1 MTRTTGAVTAA
12 PARTPAPAAAEPAN
26 YPALRE
32 AAATAALH
40 AGAHGI
46 HAPYDQWTGMG
57 DGAATTL
64 IDPGLRLTYIPG
76 HPDTPSAPG
85 TLTALTR
92 CPDGHGHTKRVDS
105 ADELAAFRR
114 DLLDHCPIPTDQ
126 PQEHPHG

>member
-12 PARTPAPAAAEPAN
+12 PARTPAPTAAEPAN

-40 AGAHGI
+40 AGARGI

-64 IDPGLRLTYIPG
+64 IDPNLRLTYIPG
-76 HPDTPSAPG
+76 RTVAPNAPG
-85 TLTALTR
+85 TLTAQSR
-92 CPDGHGHTKRVDS
+92 CPEGHGHTRRVDS
-105 ADELAAFRR
+105 AAELAAFRR
-114 DLLDHCPIPTDQ
+114 DLTHCPITADQ